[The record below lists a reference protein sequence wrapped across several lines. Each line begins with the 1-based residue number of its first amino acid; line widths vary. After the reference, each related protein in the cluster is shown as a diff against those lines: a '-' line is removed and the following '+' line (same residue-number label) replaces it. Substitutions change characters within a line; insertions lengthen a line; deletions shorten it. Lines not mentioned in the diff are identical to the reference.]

1 MSENPDMGHPAL
13 WELREGSRFP
23 AGMTERKAR
32 AKAGCLRDGRKK
44 NNRKCPRDRLQVRKG
59 QAKMGVVSLLRKVVV
74 VLVAVFSVSAGARA
88 ETVDKLPK
96 PTAYVSD
103 FANVMDAASI
113 RQMEN
118 ICGQIER
125 KAHAQIAVVTVNDT
139 GGEDVFQFT
148 QDLQQKWGVG
158 TKPDDRG
165 ILMLFAIHDRKRW
178 INVGKGLEGILNDAK
193 VGDIGRAMVPQ
204 LKTGEYGP
212 AALSGVQQIAG
223 VIAADAGVTLD
234 APVQPTYRQQT
245 ARQSSGRGFG
255 IGGIIFFLV
264 IAFLIFGRGRGGR
277 GGGGGGGGLGWLLL
291 GSMLGGGGRGFGGGG
306 SGGGDNEGGGGGGF
320 GGFGG
325 GDSGGGGAGG
335 DF

>member
-1 MSENPDMGHPAL
+1 MSL
-13 WELREGSRFP
+13 
-23 AGMTERKAR
+23 
-32 AKAGCLRDGRKK
+32 
-44 NNRKCPRDRLQVRKG
+44 VRK
-59 QAKMGVVSLLRKVVV
+59 VFV
-74 VLVAVFSVSAGARA
+74 VLLAVFSVSAGARA
-88 ETVDKLPK
+88 ETVDKLSK

-113 RQMEN
+113 QQMEN

-139 GGEDVFQFT
+139 GGEDIFQFT

-165 ILMLFAIHDRKRW
+165 VLMVFAIHDRKRW

-204 LKTGEYGP
+204 LKAEEYGP
-212 AALSGVQQIAG
+212 AALTGVQQIAG
-223 VIAADAGVTLD
+223 VIAADAGVALD
-234 APVQPTYRQQT
+234 APVRQTYRQQT

-277 GGGGGGGGLGWLLL
+277 GGGGGGGLGWLLL
-291 GSMLGGGGRGFGGGG
+291 GSMLGGGRGFGGGG
-306 SGGGDNEGGGGGGF
+306 
-320 GGFGG
+320 
-325 GDSGGGGAGG
+325 
-335 DF
+335 

>member
-1 MSENPDMGHPAL
+1 MS
-13 WELREGSRFP
+13 F
-23 AGMTERKAR
+23 
-32 AKAGCLRDGRKK
+32 
-44 NNRKCPRDRLQVRKG
+44 VRKI
-59 QAKMGVVSLLRKVVV
+59 GVLLLTMFCVG
-74 VLVAVFSVSAGARA
+74 AGARA

-103 FANVMDAASI
+103 FANVMDAAST
-113 RQMEN
+113 Q
-118 ICGQIER
+118 QIEDLCR
-125 KAHAQIAVVTVNDT
+125 QIAQKADAQIAVVTVNDT
-139 GGEDVFQFT
+139 GGEDIFQFT

-165 ILMLFAIHDRKRW
+165 VLMVFAIHDHKRW

-204 LKTGEYGP
+204 LKEGQYG
-212 AALSGVQQIAG
+212 AGALLGVQQIAN
-223 VIAADAGVTLD
+223 VIAADKGVALD
-234 APVQPTYRQQT
+234 APVQHTYHRQEV
-245 ARQSSGRGFG
+245 RQSRGRGFG

-277 GGGGGGGGLGWLLL
+277 GGGGGGGLGWLLL

-306 SGGGDNEGGGGGGF
+306 SGGGGDNEGGGGGGF